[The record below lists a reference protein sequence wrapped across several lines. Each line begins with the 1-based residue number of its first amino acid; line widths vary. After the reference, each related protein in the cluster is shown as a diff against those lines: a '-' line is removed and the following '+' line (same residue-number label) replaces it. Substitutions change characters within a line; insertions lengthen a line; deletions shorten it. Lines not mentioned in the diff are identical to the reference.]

1 MLVEERIYTLYT
13 GKLAEYFRIYEAE
26 GLPVQQQYLG
36 RMLGYY
42 QTEIGPLNQVIHMW
56 GYDSFE
62 DRMKRR
68 TAMRADPRWAPYL
81 QKIQPLFQHQEC
93 KLLLPAPFF
102 KPW

>member
-1 MLVEERIYTLYT
+1 MLVEERIYTLNV
-13 GKLAEYFRIYEAE
+13 GKLGEYFRIYEAE
-26 GLPVQQQYLG
+26 ALPVQRQYLG

-42 QTEIGPLNQVIHMW
+42 STEVGPLNQVIHIW

-68 TAMRADPRWAPYL
+68 QAMRADPRWSPYL
-81 QKIQPLFQHQEC
+81 QKIQPLIRHQET

-102 KPW
+102 RPW

>member
-1 MLVEERIYTLYT
+1 MLVEERIYTLYA
-13 GKLAEYFRIYEAE
+13 GKQAEYFEHYQNE
-26 GLPVQQQYLG
+26 GLAVQKEHLG

-42 QTEIGPLNQVIHMW
+42 STEVGPLNQVIHMW

-62 DRMKRR
+62 DRLKRR
-68 TAMRADPRWAPYL
+68 EAMRQDPRWAPYL
-81 QKIQPLFQHQEC
+81 KKIQPLFSHQES